1 MMIND
6 WVKRYTPKSS
16 ILTNLF
22 VAGLMWSFVGV
33 FLLSRGVLNLIVIEH
48 SYIFLIIIWAS
59 VGLLKGRFILD
70 KTAVRIIDRILARG
84 GGKCAGGFFSPK
96 SWGLVAAM
104 ILFGRLLRS
113 SPLPG
118 GLVWGVYVAIGAGLL
133 FSSRIFWIKRFK
145 TQAGLDV

>member
-1 MMIND
+1 MINN
-6 WVKRYTPKSS
+6 WVEKYTPKSS
-16 ILTNLF
+16 ILTNLL
-22 VAGLMWSFVGV
+22 VAGLMWSFVGI
-33 FLLSRGVLNLIVIEH
+33 FLLSRGVLNLMVIDR
-48 SYIFLIIIWAS
+48 SYLFLIIIWALI
-59 VGLLKGRFILD
+59 GLLKGRFVLD
-70 KTAVRIIDRILARG
+70 KTAVRIIDRILVRG

-113 SPLPG
+113 SPLPA

-145 TQAGLDV
+145 GRVRLGG